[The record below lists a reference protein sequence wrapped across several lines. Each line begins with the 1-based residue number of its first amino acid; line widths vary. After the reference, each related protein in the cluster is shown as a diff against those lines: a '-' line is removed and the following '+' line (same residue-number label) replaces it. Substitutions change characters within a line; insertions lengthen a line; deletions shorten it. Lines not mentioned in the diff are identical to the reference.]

1 MQKILTAINNPELN
15 SRLKADKDFN
25 VYENDI
31 QYKEAIIDILEE
43 ENNFDIIIIYEK
55 LPGEISIIDLVKKIK
70 SINNKINFIFIFEN
84 ENKELEKELINENI
98 KNIFYNKKLNFNQ
111 FILEI
116 KNNKLSEEE
125 KLKKQIENLEKIIS
139 NKNKEL
145 LNYKNN
151 FNNKKL
157 NNNYLI
163 NNNLKNNKKINNN
176 LIINKNKLKN
186 NYKIITLYESK
197 INIELINNN
206 LIYNENKKIIIIDFN
221 NKNKLIKKENNK
233 INYYINKY
241 NKNIHFLNF
250 NLYIKNNKINNLFFN
265 LSNKYDLIIINLN
278 NKNKYEKYFLN
289 ISEEIIFILDINLN
303 KIKEL
308 NNLINNLISKYSI
321 NKNKIN
327 ILLNNYNKNSINYK
341 IIKNIFL
348 NCRVIKKLNKNNLKK
363 ERLL

>member
-1 MQKILTAINNPELN
+1 MQKILTAINNPEIN
-15 SRLKADKDFN
+15 RRLKSIKEFN

-43 ENNFDIIIIYEK
+43 KNDFDIIILYEK

-70 SINNKINFIFIFEN
+70 IINNEINFIFIFEN

-98 KNIFYNKKLNFNQ
+98 KTIFYNKKLNFNQ
-111 FILEI
+111 FVLEI

-145 LNYKNN
+145 FNYKNN
-151 FNNKKL
+151 LNNKKL
-157 NNNYLI
+157 NNDYLI
-163 NNNLKNNKKINNN
+163 NNLENNKKINNK

-186 NYKIITLYESK
+186 NSK
-197 INIELINNN
+197 IVILYDNKIDIELINNN
-206 LIYNENKKIIIIDFN
+206 LIRKENKKIIIIDFN

-233 INYYINKY
+233 IDYYIKKY

-289 ISEEIIFILDINLN
+289 ISEKIIFILDINLN

-348 NCRVIKKLNKNNLKK
+348 NYKVIKKLNKKIISK
-363 ERLL
+363 